1 MSSAESESFTTLVQ
15 VLQLRAREAP
25 DKVACIFLPDHGGE
39 ERLTY
44 GDLDRRARAVATVLA
59 DSGATGERAFLLYP
73 PGLDYVVAFFGCLY
87 AGVVAVPAYP
97 PDPARLDR
105 TLPRL
110 QAIMADARPRLSLTT
125 AAIRALAAGMFQRA
139 PDLAKLHWLATD
151 TIDPSVAERYQEP
164 VWDSEL
170 LAFLQYTSGS
180 TGNPKG
186 VMLSHGNLLAN
197 LAMIK
202 ANFGLW
208 REDRIVSWLPPYH
221 DMGLIGTI
229 LGPLYNGAQAILLSP
244 FGFLR
249 KPRRWLEAITHY
261 RGTVA
266 GGPNF
271 GYDLCVR
278 KVPPDQREGLDLSTL
293 EVLFVGAE
301 PIRARTLGA
310 FADAFAPQ
318 GFRATSYLPCFGL
331 AEATLLASGA
341 AGEDS
346 GIRGGGYRPLTL
358 DKNAYEQGR
367 VRIVDNGAGATL
379 TLVGSGHV
387 SPALELIIVD
397 PETARPSKEG
407 EVGEIWLAG
416 ACVAGGYWEREEE
429 TGATFGAR
437 LAAED
442 AAGAAGAES
451 AAARGYLRT
460 GDLGFLYG
468 NELFV
473 CGRRKDLI
481 IVRGRNLHPQDI
493 EAVVDGCHAQIRPGC
508 CAAFSVEQSDEE
520 RLVVAV
526 EVATPEQVAQSGSEI
541 LRAIQEAVAAAH
553 GLRVDEILLL
563 PPSTIPKTSSG
574 KLRRRACRASF
585 LDGDLPRMPVATAAA
600 PG

>member
-1 MSSAESESFTTLVQ
+1 MSSAESASFTTLVE

-39 ERLTY
+39 ARLTY
-44 GDLDRRARAVATVLA
+44 GELDRRARAVATVLA

-73 PGLDYVVAFFGCLY
+73 PGLDYIVAFFGCLY
-87 AGVVAVPAYP
+87 AGVVAIPAYP
-97 PDPARLDR
+97 PDPTRLDR

-110 QAIMADARPRLSLTT
+110 QAIMQDARPRLSLTT
-125 AAIRALAAGMFQRA
+125 AAIRALATGMFQRA

-151 TIDPSVAERYQEP
+151 TVDPAAAERYQEP

-186 VMLSHGNLLAN
+186 VMLSHANLLAN
-197 LAMIK
+197 LLMIK
-202 ANFGLW
+202 RNFGLW

-229 LGPLYNGAQAILLSP
+229 LGPLYNGATAILLSP

-249 KPRRWLEAITHY
+249 KPRRWLEAITQY

-278 KVPPDQREGLDLSTL
+278 KVPPDQRAGLDLSTL

-301 PIRARTLGA
+301 PIRARTMGA
-310 FADAFAPQ
+310 FADAFAPC

-331 AEATLLASGA
+331 AEATLLVSGA

-346 GIRGGGYRPLTL
+346 GIRGGGYRSLTL
-358 DKNAYEQGR
+358 DKAAYEQGR
-367 VRIVDNGAGATL
+367 VQIVDDRAGAAL

-387 SPALELIIVD
+387 SPLVDLRIVD
-397 PETARPSKEG
+397 PESGRSCKEG
-407 EVGEIWLAG
+407 EVGEVWLAG

-429 TGATFGAR
+429 TLATFGAR
-437 LAAED
+437 LAGD
-442 AAGAAGAES
+442 AGNAAQ
-451 AAARGYLRT
+451 GYLRT
-460 GDLGFLYG
+460 GDLGFLHG
-468 NELFV
+468 DELFI

-493 EAVVDGCHAQIRPGC
+493 EGVVDGCHAQIRPGC
-508 CAAFSVEQSDEE
+508 CAAFSVEQNEEE

-526 EVATPEQVAQSGSEI
+526 EVSTTEQPALRADEI
-541 LRAIQEAVAAAH
+541 LRTIQESVAAEH

-574 KLRRRACRASF
+574 KIQRRACRASF
-585 LDGDLPRMPVATAAA
+585 LDGTLPRIQVATAPAA
-600 PG
+600 G